1 MSRSW
6 RLPGRGSAGGD
17 IDTAGKFVINPQ
29 FDEAASFSEGLA
41 QVRDSGRWG
50 YVDKSGKLV
59 INPQFDEAMS
69 FANGLARVKMG
80 SRTGYINGTGKYVWN
95 PTK

>member
-1 MSRSW
+1 
-6 RLPGRGSAGGD
+6 
-17 IDTAGKFVINPQ
+17 
-29 FDEAASFSEGLA
+29 
-41 QVRDSGRWG
+41 
-50 YVDKSGKLV
+50 VDKSGKLV

-80 SRTGYINGTGKYVWN
+80 GRTGYINATGKYVWN